1 MTKNIERVL
10 GAMYGVAVGDALGG
24 PVEFMDADAIARQY
38 GILDTMV
45 GGGWLSLS
53 PGETTDDTAMTLAV
67 AEGIMAN
74 PDRPVGPI
82 GENFISWAQSGPKD
96 IGGTCSSAI
105 ARASQLLKCGS
116 STPEEAWREASLE
129 VVHDN
134 GGRSGGNGALMRTAP
149 VGCAYFREA
158 DCYLHAREIAEMTHL
173 DEASSE
179 ICASYSKAIMLYTRD
194 KGADA
199 EAEVKKLAAMLTR
212 WKAPRAALSP
222 SGWVVD
228 SMECALRAI
237 READGDTETA
247 IVTAINY
254 GGDADT
260 IGAITG
266 GLIGAR
272 KGIDSIP
279 KEWLAALPKD
289 ICRRIDTFADFCQND
304 RS

>member
-38 GILDTMV
+38 GVLDKMV
-45 GGGWLSLS
+45 GGGWLSLA

-74 PDRPVGPI
+74 PDRPVGYI

-105 ARASQLLKCGS
+105 ARASQILKCGS
-116 STPEEAWREASLE
+116 PTPEEAWREASRE
-129 VVHDN
+129 VMQNN

-149 VGCAYFREA
+149 VGCAYFSVA
-158 DCYLHAREIAEMTHL
+158 DCGRHAKEIAEMTHM

-179 ICASYSKAIMLYTRD
+179 ICAAYSKAIMLYTKDR
-194 KGADA
+194 GADA
-199 EAEVKKLAAMLTR
+199 VREVEWLESLIHR
-212 WKAPRAALSP
+212 WKEPTMAVHP

-228 SMECALRAI
+228 SMDCALRAI
-237 READGDTETA
+237 MAAGGDTKKA

-266 GLIGAR
+266 GLVGAR
-272 KGIDSIP
+272 NGIDSIP
-279 KEWLAALPKD
+279 KEWMAALPKD
-289 ICRRIDTFADFCQND
+289 ICRRIDAFADFCANAGA
-304 RS
+304 

>member
-1 MTKNIERVL
+1 MTKNIKRVL

-24 PVEFMDADAIARQY
+24 PVEFMDADAIAKTF
-38 GILDTMV
+38 GTLDTMV
-45 GGGWLSLS
+45 GGGWLSLD

-67 AEGIMAN
+67 AEGIMADPTN
-74 PDRPVGPI
+74 PVGPI
-82 GENFISWAQSGPKD
+82 GQNFIAWAQSGPKD
-96 IGGTCSSAI
+96 IGGTCISAI
-105 ARASQLLKCGS
+105 ARANQLLKCGS
-116 STPEEAWREASLE
+116 PTPEEAWREASLE

-149 VGCAYFREA
+149 VGCAYFSVA
-158 DCYLHAREIAEMTHL
+158 DCDRHAREIAEMTHM
-173 DEASSE
+173 DEASSG

-199 EAEVKKLAAMLTR
+199 EHEVEWLESLIHHWKKPTTAVH
-212 WKAPRAALSP
+212 P

-228 SMECALRAI
+228 SMDCALRAI
-237 READGDTETA
+237 MASGDDTKKA

-272 KGIDSIP
+272 NGIDSIP

-289 ICRRIDTFADFCQND
+289 IRRRINAFADFCKND

>member
-1 MTKNIERVL
+1 MSKNIERVL

-24 PVEFMDADAIARQY
+24 PVEFMDADAIARQH

-45 GGGWLSLS
+45 GGGWLSLA

-67 AEGIMAN
+67 AEGIMAD

-82 GENFISWAQSGPKD
+82 GEKFISWAQSGPKD

-105 ARASQLLKCGS
+105 AYASQLLKDGRVA
-116 STPEEAWREASLE
+116 PDEAWRAASHK
-129 VVHDN
+129 VMQNN

-149 VGCAYFREA
+149 VGCAYSA
-158 DCYLHAREIAEMTHL
+158 ATACSYHAREIAEMTHM

-179 ICASYSKAIMLYTRD
+179 ICAAYSKAIMLYTKDR
-194 KGADA
+194 GADA
-199 EAEVKKLAAMLTR
+199 VREVEWLESLIRR
-212 WKAPRAALSP
+212 WKKPTMEVHP

-228 SMECALRAI
+228 SMDCALRAI
-237 READGDTETA
+237 MAAGGDTKKA
-247 IVTAINY
+247 IVIAINY

-266 GLIGAR
+266 GLVGAR
-272 KGIDSIP
+272 NGIDSIP
-279 KEWLAALPKD
+279 EEWLAALPKD
-289 ICRRIDTFADFCQND
+289 ICRRIDAFADFCANAGA
-304 RS
+304 

>member
-24 PVEFMDADAIARQY
+24 PVEFMDARSIAKQY
-38 GILDTMV
+38 GTVDKMV
-45 GGGWLSLS
+45 GGGWLSLA

-67 AEGIMAN
+67 AEGIMAD

-82 GENFISWAQSGPKD
+82 GEKFISWAQSGPKD

-116 STPEEAWREASLE
+116 PTPEEAWREASLE
-129 VVHDN
+129 VVHNN

-149 VGCAYFREA
+149 VGCAYFRAA

-199 EAEVKKLAAMLTR
+199 EAEVQNLATMLTR
-212 WKAPRAALSP
+212 WKTPGSALNP

-228 SMECALRAI
+228 SMDCALRAVH
-237 READGDTETA
+237 EADGDMKKA
-247 IVTAINY
+247 IVTAVNY

-266 GLIGAR
+266 GLVGAR
-272 KGIDSIP
+272 VGIDGIP

-289 ICRRIDTFADFCQND
+289 ICRRIDAFAVFCANA
-304 RS
+304 RA